1 MWDSDRNSG
10 VEVTIKIKENM
21 DKVIEKKKG
30 IAAAFTKKSVK
41 WWALG
46 AFVILVVILL
56 LTGRRSVLRVDGSTI
71 LTGTAR
77 QGEFNDYIRVSGQV
91 QPMTT
96 VQLSP
101 TEGGNVQRIVVEE
114 GSHVNEGDVIVVL
127 GNENLDMQILNSEA
141 ELAEKEN
148 ILRNTMISMEQQ
160 KLSVR
165 QEKLSLQIEVRRARR
180 AYEQNKALYEEKL
193 IAKEEYLKASED
205 YELAKDKLELVTDRE
220 RQDSLYRS
228 VQIAQMHESLENM
241 RLNMNMIR
249 RRKENLSVK
258 APISG
263 ELGLLDVELGQ
274 SVAAGAKIGQINNL
288 DSYKIEAQID
298 EHYID
303 RVAPGLEATF
313 ERQNEKYSS
322 VIRKVYPEVRDG
334 KFKADFRFEGQ
345 QPENI
350 RTGQTYYLNLQL
362 GQSAEAILIPR
373 GSFYQNTGGKWVYV
387 LNADGTK
394 ATKRSV
400 RIGRQN
406 PQYYEVLE
414 GLAPGDKVIISAY
427 DSFGDKDELLI
438 K

>member
-1 MWDSDRNSG
+1 MSNIRKKLEYLRNLN
-10 VEVTIKIKENM
+10 KNM

-46 AFVILVVILL
+46 AFVILVVVLL

-101 TEGGNVQRIVVEE
+101 TEGGNVKRIVVEE

-148 ILRNTMISMEQQ
+148 ILRNTLISMEQQ

-313 ERQNEKYSS
+313 ERQSEKYSS

-414 GLAPGDKVIISAY
+414 GLAPGDKVIISSY

>member
-1 MWDSDRNSG
+1 
-10 VEVTIKIKENM
+10 M

-30 IAAAFTKKSVK
+30 IAAAFTRKAVK

-46 AFVILVVILL
+46 AFVILAAVLILS
-56 LTGRRSVLRVDGSTI
+56 GRHSVLRVDGSTI
-71 LTGTAR
+71 LTGTA
-77 QGEFNDYIRVSGQV
+77 QEGEFNDYIRISGNV

-96 VQLSP
+96 VQISP
-101 TEGGNVQRIVVEE
+101 TEGGNVQRIVAEE
-114 GSHVNEGDVIVVL
+114 GSRVNAGDIIVVL
-127 GNENLDMQILNSEA
+127 GNESLDMQILNSEA

-160 KLSVR
+160 KLSVQ
-165 QEKLSLQIEVRRARR
+165 QEKLTLQIEVRRTKR

-193 IAKEEYLKASED
+193 IAREEFLKASED
-205 YELAKDKLELVTDRE
+205 YELAKDKLALVCDRAL
-220 RQDSLYRS
+220 QDSLYRS
-228 VQIAQMHESLENM
+228 VQIEQMHESLKNM
-241 RLNMNMIR
+241 RINMNMIR
-249 RRKENLSVK
+249 RRKDNLSVK

-303 RVAPGLEATF
+303 RVTAGLSATF
-313 ERQNEKYSS
+313 ERQNEKYSA
-322 VIRKVYPEVRDG
+322 VIRKVYPEVRSG
-334 KFKADFRFEGQ
+334 KFKADFRFDGV
-345 QPENI
+345 QPDNI
-350 RTGQTYYLNLQL
+350 RSGQTYYLNLQL
-362 GQSAEAILIPR
+362 GQPAEAVIIPR

-387 LNADGTK
+387 LNADGTR
-394 ATKRSV
+394 ATKRNI

-414 GLAPGDKVIISAY
+414 GLEPGERVIISSY
-427 DSFGDKDELLI
+427 DSIGEKDELII